1 MTDIPNAASVA
12 LIDGDC
18 VLLIQRARA
27 PWAGLWSLP
36 GGRVEPGE
44 DARAC
49 ATRELGE
56 EIGIVPHG
64 LVEVVQL
71 RAGTGGRH
79 LLQVF
84 ATRRYVGEIVA
95 NDEVADHCWARL
107 AEIEALATTPDLLDV
122 VREAFRRVDASVEP

>member
-12 LIDGDC
+12 LIAGDR
-18 VLLIQRARA
+18 VLVIQRARD

-49 ATRELGE
+49 AIRELGE
-56 EIGIVPHG
+56 EIGVVPSQ

-71 RAGTGGRH
+71 RAGSGGRY

-84 ATRRYVGEIVA
+84 ATRHFAGDPTPNEEIA
-95 NDEVADHCWARL
+95 DLRWLTRAEVAGL
-107 AEIEALATTPDLLDV
+107 PTTPGLVAVLD
-122 VREAFRRVDASVEP
+122 EAFRRVEAS

>member
-12 LIDGDC
+12 LIAGDR
-18 VLLIQRARA
+18 VLVIQRARD

-44 DARAC
+44 DAEAC
-49 ATRELGE
+49 AVRELGE
-56 EIGIVPHG
+56 EIGVVPSD

-71 RAGTGGRH
+71 RAGSGGRF

-84 ATRRYVGEIVA
+84 ATRAFSGTPVA
-95 NDEVADHCWARL
+95 NDEVSDFRWLTL
-107 AEIEALATTPDLLDV
+107 AEIAALPTTPNLAEVLA
-122 VREAFRRVDASVEP
+122 EAFRRVDRG

>member
-12 LIDGDC
+12 LIEGDR
-18 VLLIQRARA
+18 VLLIQRGRE

-49 ATRELGE
+49 AIRELGE
-56 EIGIVPHG
+56 EIGVVPSG
-64 LVEVVQL
+64 LVEVVRL
-71 RAGTGGRH
+71 RAGTGGRF

-84 ATRRYVGEIVA
+84 ATRHFDGEPVG
-95 NDEVADHCWARL
+95 NDEVADLRWVRLGDVAALSTTPGL
-107 AEIEALATTPDLLDV
+107 AEVLA
-122 VREAFRRVDASVEP
+122 EAFRIVDHS